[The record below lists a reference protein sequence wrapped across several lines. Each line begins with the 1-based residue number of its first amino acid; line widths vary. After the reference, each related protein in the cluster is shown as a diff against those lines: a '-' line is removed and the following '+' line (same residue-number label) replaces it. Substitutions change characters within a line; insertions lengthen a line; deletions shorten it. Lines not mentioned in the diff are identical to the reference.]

1 MILMAPND
9 EFDREIK
16 EITRSFVRGE
26 LSKDEFE
33 SQKKDIVAR
42 HLKRAYDR
50 KIESQRTTSNKLSKG
65 NKGLLLLLILLILSL
80 STYAIVTNEQ
90 NTATLDTDSSEEET
104 IIEKIVSI
112 PEAIIEELPTSNIT
126 PIDKALRD
134 DKSKHIFT
142 QAEFASVSN
151 KIVSNLPLSSMRSMG
166 MDSFG
171 LDGAIGVVDISVV
184 KEGYVI
190 YPAKNSDGSE
200 VYITLFLVESGK
212 QNKFFRE
219 LSTYIGS
226 FDSLRKGYKK
236 EGDVISTELS
246 SVQCKYTLTED
257 SDKYPIVVTSF
268 KTSNLTGFI
277 YYLDPKGEFSLQSEI
292 EKSVKS
298 VLNSY
303 E

>member
-1 MILMAPND
+1 MAPTD
-9 EFDREIK
+9 EFDREIR
-16 EITRSFVRGE
+16 EVTISFIRRE

-33 SQKKDIVAR
+33 SKKKEIVAS

-50 KIESQRTTSNKLSKG
+50 KMELQKATPNKLSRG
-65 NKGLLLLLILLILSL
+65 NKGLLLLLVLFIVSL
-80 STYAIVTNEQ
+80 STFALVSYSHYQAP
-90 NTATLDTDSSEEET
+90 LDSSSNEEES

-112 PEAIIEELPTSNIT
+112 PEAIIEELPTSNIS
-126 PIDKALRD
+126 PINKALKD
-134 DKSKHIFT
+134 DKSKHTFT
-142 QAEFASVSN
+142 QAEFSPVSN

-166 MDSFG
+166 MNSFG
-171 LDGAIGVVDISVV
+171 LDGGSGVVDISVV

-190 YPAKNSDGSE
+190 YPSKGDSSE
-200 VYITLFLVESGK
+200 VYITLFLVEPGK
-212 QNKFFRE
+212 QDKFFRE

-226 FDSLRKGYKK
+226 FDTLRKGYKK
-236 EGDVISTELS
+236 EGDVVSTELS
-246 SVQCKYTLTED
+246 SVQCRYSLTEN
-257 SDKYPIVVTSF
+257 SNKYPVLVTSF

-277 YYLDPKGEFSLQSEI
+277 YYLDPKGEFSLQKDI